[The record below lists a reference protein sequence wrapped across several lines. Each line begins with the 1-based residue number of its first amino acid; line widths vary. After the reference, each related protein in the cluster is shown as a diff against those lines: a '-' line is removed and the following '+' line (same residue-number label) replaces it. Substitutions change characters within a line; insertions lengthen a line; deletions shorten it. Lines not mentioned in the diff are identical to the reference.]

1 MPRLFGG
8 SAPTVAELDHSRNN
22 LGKCFARPPGVQ
34 AFSAFLTGRSTSSVA
49 RALAAVKSVL
59 TFGQQVGYLT
69 FDVGVP
75 VRLPEVGN
83 ELVERIVDWDEVRDL
98 LRDSKRNGSPRD
110 HAILVTIIAAACGS
124 PRFAACNGVSV
135 RPPR

>member
-1 MPRLFGG
+1 M
-8 SAPTVAELDHSRNN
+8 
-22 LGKCFARPPGVQ
+22 Q

-110 HAILVTIIAAACGS
+110 HAILVTMYRGGLRISEICS
-124 PRFAACNGVSV
+124 LQWRHV